1 MTATT
6 TSPASIPTD
15 RRHALWGRL
24 GFMLAG
30 AVIGITAM
38 LVITDGDDAPAA
50 TARNAAE
57 ARDPGA
63 AGSSGAS
70 ISADAAE
77 RWSLGPAVS
86 ELHPSA
92 DAAERWSLGPDVA
105 VPHPSADAAERWATS
120 AHADQLAACT
130 SGVTSA
136 DAAERCLGTG

>member
-92 DAAERWSLGPDVA
+92 DAAERW
-105 VPHPSADAAERWATS
+105 ATS